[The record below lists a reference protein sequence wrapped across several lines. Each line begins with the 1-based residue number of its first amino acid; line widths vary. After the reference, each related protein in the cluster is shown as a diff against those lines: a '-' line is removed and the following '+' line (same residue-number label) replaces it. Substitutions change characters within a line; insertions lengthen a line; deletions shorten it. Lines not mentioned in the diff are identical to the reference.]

1 MDDLETLQ
9 SILFVVIILSGVSL
23 MCQGYFIM
31 HGKHGY
37 KNENLEK
44 RKIAN
49 FRKQLEDLFKNERQ

>member
-1 MDDLETLQ
+1 
-9 SILFVVIILSGVSL
+9 